1 MKIWCAATPPVT
13 RLPRRPAHARP
24 PVHPRVCTG
33 ALPALRK
40 AELEEEEA
48 HLADELAA
56 SFVPYADAE
65 LEHEAV
71 TSWKLSRVPDA
82 LTKELETYLVNALR
96 TPAPPRL
103 CALSTHAL
111 STSQAY
117 RTSPL
122 NRARDGTCCVD
133 VTVGNDR

>member
-1 MKIWCAATPPVT
+1 M
-13 RLPRRPAHARP
+13 
-24 PVHPRVCTG
+24 CTG
-33 ALPALRK
+33 ALLALRK

-82 LTKELETYLVNALR
+82 LTKELETYLVNASR
-96 TPAPPRL
+96 TPPPRL
-103 CALSTHAL
+103 AFARSA
-111 STSQAY
+111 
-117 RTSPL
+117 
-122 NRARDGTCCVD
+122 RARSQPRRRIGPRHSIARATAPAASM
-133 VTVGNDR
+133 